1 MDSEESSKKVMQF
14 FSSLSDKT
22 RLNIILSLAEKARTV
37 NDIHKQL
44 GKDNLTLSAVSHQ
57 LKLLNDLNIISYKKK
72 GKEKLFSL
80 SDKICWCLLR
90 DAFGQFDKKIKIQCK
105 RCEDKNE

>member
-1 MDSEESSKKVMQF
+1 MDSEESNKKVMQL

-22 RLNIILSLAEKARTV
+22 RLNIILSLAEKPRTV
-37 NDIHKQL
+37 NDIHRQL

-57 LKLLNDLNIISYKKK
+57 LKLLSDLNIISYEKK

-105 RCEDKNE
+105 RCEDNNE